1 MGEEA
6 VQAYNQKTLLM
17 LQREV
22 KQMEDKTLD
31 AIEDLEARLSGLC
44 DVIPAAEDENW
55 SPRLDTVE
63 IYTMEELPPLKES
76 IRQIC
81 SGLA

>member
-1 MGEEA
+1 MGKEAIEAYKEE
-6 VQAYNQKTLLM
+6 TLLM

-22 KQMEDKTLD
+22 KQLEDKTMD
-31 AIEDLEARLSGLC
+31 AIEDLETRLSGLL
-44 DVIPAAEDENW
+44 DVTPATEDANW